1 MGLNI
6 SELEGVSPEIGAG
19 LKKLGLN
26 NSDKLLAACAQPGD
40 RAAIAEKLDVDTRA
54 VLELANRA
62 DLCRIKGVGQIY
74 SDLLEFAGVDTVV
87 ELSNRNADNLYATI
101 MEKAAEHKV
110 QRTPT
115 AANVQDWVSQAKELG
130 RAIHY

>member
-1 MGLNI
+1 MVSI
-6 SELEGVSPEIGAG
+6 SELQGVSPEIGDG

-26 NSDKLLAACAQPGD
+26 NSDKLLAAAAQPAD
-40 RAAIAEKLDVDTRA
+40 RDAIAEKLGVDSRA

-62 DLCRIKGVGQIY
+62 DLCRIKGVGRVY
-74 SDLLEFAGVDTVV
+74 SDLLEFAGVDTVM
-87 ELSNRNADNLYATI
+87 ELRNRNPANLHATI
-101 MEKAAEHKV
+101 MEKASEHSV

-115 AANVQDWVSQAKELG
+115 AGDVENWVAQAKSME